1 MKLRPLLVALHR
13 DFGYV
18 LAGFTV
24 VYAVSGVAVN
34 HVADWNPSYEIR
46 RTQSP
51 LGELPEGDEAAA
63 AAVLGRLGVAEKPR
77 AVARV
82 GPQLVKVFLE
92 GRTLTLDF
100 EKRSIEHETVSK
112 RPGLFQINFL
122 HLNRGKGF
130 WTLLADL
137 YALGLLLLVGTGLL
151 MRRGP
156 LGLAGRG
163 KWLVG
168 AGLFVPIAYLLWPA

>member
-18 LAGFTV
+18 LAGLTV
-24 VYAVSGVAVN
+24 IYAVSGVAVN
-34 HVADWNPSYEIR
+34 HVADWNPSYDIR
-46 RTQSP
+46 HSRTP

-63 AAVLGRLGVAEKPR
+63 AAVLGRLGVTEKPR

-82 GPQLVKVFLE
+82 APHLVKVFLE
-92 GRTLTLDF
+92 DRTLTLDF
-100 EKRSIEHETVSK
+100 EKREVEDETVTK
-112 RPGLFQINFL
+112 RPGLFQANFL
-122 HLNRGKGF
+122 HLNHGKGF

-168 AGLFVPIAYLLWPA
+168 AGLAVPLMYLLWPR

>member
-1 MKLRPLLVALHR
+1 MKLRPLLVSLHR
-13 DFGYV
+13 DFGYA
-18 LAGFTV
+18 LAGLTV
-24 VYAVSGVAVN
+24 IYAVSGVAVN

-46 RTQSP
+46 RTHSA

-82 GPQLVKVFLE
+82 GPQQVKVFLE
-92 GRTLTLDF
+92 DRTLTLDF
-100 EKRSIEHETVSK
+100 EKRVVEDETVTK
-112 RPGLFQINFL
+112 RPGLFQANFL
-122 HLNRGKGF
+122 HLNHGKGF

-168 AGLFVPIAYLLWPA
+168 AGLFVPIAYLLWPR